1 MREPRPGLGV
11 NLRQVGAGIAWD
23 RTSTRLGVA
32 LLLVSALFF
41 AANFADKAW
50 TSLNVSHQ
58 RQQTIEQIAAINAQ
72 IDQLKQDMVNLR
84 SGSYYLQAARSY
96 GFVRPGD
103 QQIEVVRNTV
113 PSITATGSGA
123 VAGVPP
129 ISAKTESPL
138 RRVLQAIVPGL

>member
-1 MREPRPGLGV
+1 MREPRPGLGAD
-11 NLRQVGAGIAWD
+11 LRQVVAGITWD

-58 RQQTIEQIAAINAQ
+58 RLQTIEQIAAVNSQ

-84 SGSYYLQAARSY
+84 SGAYYLQAARAY

-103 QQIEVVRNTV
+103 QQIEVVRNTI
-113 PSITATGSGA
+113 PNIASTSTGA
-123 VAGVPP
+123 VAALPP
-129 ISAKTESPL
+129 LTGKAESPL

>member
-1 MREPRPGLGV
+1 MREPRPGLGAY
-11 NLRQVGAGIAWD
+11 LRQVFSGIVWD
-23 RTSTRLGVA
+23 RTSTRLGAA

-58 RQQTIEQIAAINAQ
+58 RQQTIEQISAINAQ
-72 IDQLKQDMVNLR
+72 IDQLKQDMVNLQ
-84 SGSYYLQAARSY
+84 SGSYYLQAARAY

-103 QQIEVVRNTV
+103 QQIEVVRNTL
-113 PSITATGSGA
+113 PSTISAAGGA
-123 VAGVPP
+123 VAALPP
-129 ISAKTESPL
+129 TSAKNESPL

>member
-1 MREPRPGLGV
+1 MREPRPGLGPY
-11 NLRQVGAGIAWD
+11 LRQVFAGIAWD

-50 TSLNVSHQ
+50 TSFNVSHQ
-58 RQQTIEQIAAINAQ
+58 RQQTIEQISAINAQ
-72 IDQLKQDMVNLR
+72 IDQLKQDMVNLQA
-84 SGSYYLQAARSY
+84 GSYYLQAARAY

-103 QQIEVVRNTV
+103 QQIEVVRNTL
-113 PSITATGSGA
+113 PSTISTAGGA
-123 VAGVPP
+123 VAALPST
-129 ISAKTESPL
+129 SAKSESPL